1 MNKLVDSLKLS
12 SNINSNIMISRRLWY
27 DGDIFDPITSQT
39 IAPDLYYTF
48 NFRVFIWEPSKDYS
62 TFFDM
67 K

>member
-1 MNKLVDSLKLS
+1 MNKLVDLLKLS

-48 NFRVFIWEPSKDYS
+48 NFRVFIWESSKDYS